1 MTIYY
6 SVERNAFY
14 PEHFQ
19 NDYRNSPEGWPADA
33 IAVGEGVYQHLI
45 DGVASGKIIIPDV
58 NGYPVLADRPAPSDE
73 QLIAQA
79 EEEKI
84 RLLALATSKMGPL
97 QDAVD
102 LGIATEKETA
112 LLHDWKKYRVL
123 LNRIQPEDAPA
134 ITWPEVPEDVA

>member
-1 MTIYY
+1 VTIYY
-6 SVERNAFY
+6 SAERNAFY
-14 PEHFQ
+14 PELFQ
-19 NDYRNSPEGWPADA
+19 DDYRNSPAGWPDDA

-58 NGYPVLADRPAPSDE
+58 NGYPVLAERPSPTVE

-79 EEEKI
+79 EDEKI
-84 RLLALATSKMGPL
+84 RLLALAASKMGPL

-112 LLHDWKKYRVL
+112 LLLAWKKFRVL
-123 LNRIQPEDAPA
+123 LNRINPEDVPD
-134 ITWPEVPEDVA
+134 IVWPEVPDNVA